1 MQRAMPSAGAWGGAP
16 PNKGSSIDKYF
27 LKIHTKNMQKLIR
40 QQSHKAGLPP
50 GSLVSMGHAAARPIR
65 ISVIDYDQDTY
76 TETDLSG
83 VSDCGLYK
91 ESPTTSWINITGV
104 HDADLIKSVGE
115 CFDLHALTLE
125 DIMNTDHRPKVED
138 FGRYIFITLKML
150 YMSGSGQN
158 ILFEQVSLILGQ
170 GYVISFQEAEGD
182 VFQPVRDR
190 IQRASGRLR
199 QRGAG
204 YLAYALVDAV
214 VDQYFSILESL
225 GEEVEDLEESVV
237 TDSERVNTK
246 QIYGIKREV
255 TLLRRSVWPLREM
268 VSTLEK
274 IETDLIDVSTRVFIR
289 DLYDHSLA
297 ILDSI
302 DTFRDMAGN
311 ILDVHLTNV
320 NNRMN
325 QVMKLLT
332 IIATIFIPL
341 TFIAGIYGM
350 NFDYMP
356 ELKWHYSY
364 FVVWGIM
371 LILAL
376 AMVKYFQKKK
386 WL

>member
-1 MQRAMPSAGAWGGAP
+1 MQ
-16 PNKGSSIDKYF
+16 
-27 LKIHTKNMQKLIR
+27 TLIR
-40 QQSHKAGLPP
+40 RQSHKAGLPP
-50 GSLVSMGHAAARPIR
+50 GSLVPMGDTAARPVR
-65 ISVIDYDQDTY
+65 ISAIDYDQNTY
-76 TETDLSG
+76 NETVLDG
-83 VSDCGLYK
+83 VNDCIPYK
-91 ESPTTSWINITGV
+91 TSSTTSWINVDGV
-104 HDADLIKSVGE
+104 HNADLIKSMGE

-138 FGRYIFITLKML
+138 FGHYIFITLKML
-150 YMSGSGQN
+150 YLSGPN
-158 ILFEQVSLILGQ
+158 DDILFEQVSLVLGQ
-170 GYVISFQEAEGD
+170 GYVLSFQEAQGD
-182 VFQPVRDR
+182 VFQTVRER

-199 QRGAG
+199 QRGPG

-214 VDQYFSILESL
+214 VDQYFLILESL
-225 GEEVEDLEESVV
+225 GEEIETLEEYVV
-237 TDSERVNTK
+237 QDSDRIDTS

-274 IETDLIDVSTRVFIR
+274 IETDLIDETTQVFVR
-289 DLYDHSLA
+289 DLHDHSLA
-297 ILDSI
+297 ILDTI

-356 ELKWHYSY
+356 ELKWQYSY
-364 FVVWGIM
+364 FIIWGIM
-371 LILAL
+371 LVLAL
-376 AMVKYFQKKK
+376 AMVKYFKNKK